1 MKNFSES
8 FGKIGN
14 FKVGS
19 LVFWKSFG
27 EKEFGVVSKL
37 FFLQKGGRKVAYA
50 RVFRLRGK
58 EYIDLPTIILKIEQK
73 NN

>member
-1 MKNFSES
+1 MKRFSES
-8 FGKIGN
+8 FGKIDNFEVGN
-14 FKVGS
+14 
-19 LVFWKSFG
+19 LVFWKNFG

-37 FFLQKGGRKVAYA
+37 FFLQKGGRKVAHA